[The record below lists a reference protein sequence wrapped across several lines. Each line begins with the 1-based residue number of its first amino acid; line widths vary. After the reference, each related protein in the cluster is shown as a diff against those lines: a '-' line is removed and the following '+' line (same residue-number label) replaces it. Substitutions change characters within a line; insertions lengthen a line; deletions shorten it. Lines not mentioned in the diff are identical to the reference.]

1 MRGIRLALTIFL
13 HLVAVATSANAQ
25 SYPARAVTIVVP
37 YAAGG
42 GIDLMARMLAQRLTD
57 MLGQPF
63 VVENRLGAGG
73 VIAST
78 FVARAP
84 ADGYTLLLA
93 SDAQL
98 AIQVPLRKNL
108 PYDPVRDFAPIAI
121 VGSTPFALLVNSSAP
136 ANSLGEFIALAKSN
150 PAGLA
155 YGSSGVGGTPHLVME
170 MFTSMSGTTLRHI
183 PYKGTAQALND
194 LISGTIPAMFSGLTG
209 VPGLL
214 SAGKVRALGIS
225 ARSRLKILP
234 SIPTIAEAGVPG
246 FEAMGFVILAA
257 PAGTPRGIIDLLH
270 AELDELDRNPA
281 VQEQYDRIGYLRDQ
295 PWSPEEVARFIASQ
309 IGVWSEVVGKAGL
322 AHSE

>member
-1 MRGIRLALTIFL
+1 MRLALILLL
-13 HLVAVATSANAQ
+13 HVVAAGTSANAQ
-25 SYPARAVTIVVP
+25 SYPARPVTIVVP

-42 GIDLMARMLAQRLTD
+42 GIDVIARMLAQRFTEK
-57 MLGQPF
+57 LGQPF

-108 PYDPVRDFAPIAI
+108 PYNPARDFAPIGIA
-121 VGSTPFALLVNSSAP
+121 GSTPFALLVNSSVP
-136 ANSLGEFIALAKSN
+136 ANSLSEFIALAKSK
-150 PAGLA
+150 PGDMT
-155 YGSSGVGGTPHLVME
+155 YGSSGVGSTPHLVME
-170 MFTSMSGTTLRHI
+170 MFTSVSGTTLRHI

-194 LISGTIPAMFSGLTG
+194 LIGGTIPAMFSGLTG
-209 VPGLL
+209 VSGLL
-214 SAGKVRALGIS
+214 STGKVRALGIS

-246 FEAMGFVILAA
+246 FEAVGFVILAA
-257 PAGTPRGIIDLLH
+257 PASTSSNIVDRLH
-270 AELDELDRNPA
+270 AELNDLNQDPG
-281 VQEQYDRIGYLRDQ
+281 VQEKYDSIGYLTDRSL
-295 PWSPEEVARFIASQ
+295 PPGEVARFIEKQ
-309 IGVWSEVVGKAGL
+309 IGVWTEVVARAGL
-322 AHSE
+322 AHSQ

>member
-1 MRGIRLALTIFL
+1 MQRICLALAVFL
-13 HLVAVATSANAQ
+13 HLVAAGTSANAQ
-25 SYPARAVTIVVP
+25 SYPARRVTIVVP

-42 GIDLMARMLAQRLTD
+42 GIDVIARMLAQRLAD
-57 MLGQPF
+57 KLGQPF

-98 AIQVPLRKNL
+98 AIQVPLRSNL
-108 PYDPVRDFAPIAI
+108 PYDPVRDFAPIGIA
-121 VGSTPFALLVNSSAP
+121 GSTPFALLVHSSVP
-136 ANSLGEFIALAKSN
+136 ANSVSELIALAKGK
-150 PAGLA
+150 PGDMA

-170 MFTSMSGTTLRHI
+170 MFTSATGTKLRHI

-194 LISGTIPAMFSGLTG
+194 LISGTIPLMFSGLTG

-225 ARSRLKILP
+225 SKSRLKSLP

-246 FEAMGFVILAA
+246 FEAIGFVILAA
-257 PAGTPRGIIDLLH
+257 PAGTPKSIVDRLH
-270 AELDELDRNPA
+270 AELNELNQSPG
-281 VQEQYDRIGYLRDQ
+281 VQEKYDSIGYLTDRS
-295 PWSPEEVARFIASQ
+295 PPPEEVARFIVRQ
-309 IGVWSEVVGKAGL
+309 IGVWTEVVAKAGL
-322 AHSE
+322 THSE